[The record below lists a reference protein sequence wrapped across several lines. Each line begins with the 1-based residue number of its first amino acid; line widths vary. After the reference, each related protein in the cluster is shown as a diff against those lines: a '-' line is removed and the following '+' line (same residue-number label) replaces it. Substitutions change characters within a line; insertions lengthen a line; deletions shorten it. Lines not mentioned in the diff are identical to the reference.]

1 MRIGDRDLHDGV
13 LVVAEI
19 GNNHEGDPG
28 VARELVHEAV
38 AAGAHAVKLQVFEP
52 DLFVRRRDEER
63 HAQLSRFRLAPEVV
77 EELAALAGELGAPF
91 IATPL
96 DLESAGRLESLVDA
110 YKVASGDNDF
120 WPLLDRIAA
129 TGKPVIISSG
139 LVDLEGIRR
148 SKEFVEDCWRQRDV
162 EQELAVLHCVTS
174 YPAEPADSNLA
185 AIPALAEELGCVVGY
200 SDHTIG
206 NEACVLAAAL
216 GARILEKH
224 FTLRHDFSD
233 FRDHQ
238 LSADPAELRDL
249 VMRVEA
255 ALELAGMPEKAV
267 QPSEA
272 SLATAV
278 RRSIA
283 AAADLPAGRQ
293 IEESDLV
300 WLRPRDGL
308 APGQEDQ
315 LVGRVL
321 RRDLAA
327 GESIL
332 PEDVE

>member
-1 MRIGDRDLHDGV
+1 MKIGSRDLEQGV

-28 VARELVHEAV
+28 VARELIHAAV
-38 AAGAHAVKLQVFEP
+38 DAGAHAVKLQVFEP
-52 DLFVRRRDEER
+52 DLFVRRSDEAR
-63 HAQLSRFRLAPEVV
+63 HAQLSRFRLPHEVI
-77 EELAALAGELGAPF
+77 EELAALAGELGVPL

-96 DLESAGRLESLVDA
+96 DLESAARLEPLVDA
-110 YKVASGDNDF
+110 FKVASGDNDF

-139 LVDLEGIRR
+139 LVDTGGI
-148 SKEFVEDCWRQRDV
+148 KLAKDFVEERWRDLGV

-174 YPAEPADSNLA
+174 YPVEPAEANLA
-185 AIPALAEELGCVVGY
+185 AIPVLAAELGCPVGY

-206 NEACVLAAAL
+206 NDACVLAAAL

-238 LSADPAELRDL
+238 LSADPDEMRDL
-249 VMRVEA
+249 VARVEA
-255 ALELAGMPEKAV
+255 ARELLGRPEKTV
-267 QPSEA
+267 QPGEA
-272 SLATAV
+272 SLAPAV

-283 AAADLPAGRQ
+283 AAADLRAGHR
-293 IEESDLV
+293 IEEGDLV

-308 APGQEDQ
+308 APGQENE
-315 LVGRVL
+315 LLGRDL
-321 RRDLAA
+321 RRDVAA